1 MIKSFADTRTEK
13 LFSLGKVGKLPP
25 DIVRRAV
32 RKLDMIDNA
41 HRIDDLR
48 MPPSNKLHALSGG
61 RAGQWAISVND
72 QWRICFRLEG
82 EDAFDVELCD
92 YH

>member
-1 MIKSFADTRTEK
+1 MIKSFANKRTEA
-13 LFSLGKVGKLPP
+13 LFTDGNAKGVPS
-25 DIVRRAV
+25 DIAKRAI

-41 HRIDDLR
+41 YRVEDLR
-48 MPPSNKLHALSGG
+48 VPPGNKLHTLSGD
-61 RAGQWAISVND
+61 RAGQWSISVND
-72 QWRICFRLEG
+72 QWRICFRFMG